1 MRCGIWC
8 RLSAL
13 AAAALLA
20 GCDGGS
26 GQPRAE
32 GAWVR
37 LPAVAGRPAA
47 AYVTLRGGREAV
59 KLKTMQVP
67 AARRVELHRSMSDGG
82 MMSMTPIDR
91 IDVPAG
97 GTVSLEPGGMHA
109 MLFDLD
115 PALKAGGTTRMT
127 LMFDRAPA
135 IELEAT
141 LVAPGG
147 AKPE

>member
-32 GAWVR
+32 GAWLR

-47 AYVTLRGGREAV
+47 AYVPLRGGREAV
-59 KLKTMQVP
+59 KLRTMQVP
-67 AARRVELHRSMSDGG
+67 AARRVDVSLVVTDVVDLRVVDDGTG
-82 MMSMTPIDR
+82 MGSVDGADGVEGAPSHGHGLENMATRAKRHGGSFTIQPG
-91 IDVPAG
+91 PAG
-97 GTVSLEPGGMHA
+97 GTAVVWIVPLQPER
-109 MLFDLD
+109 
-115 PALKAGGTTRMT
+115 T
-127 LMFDRAPA
+127 
-135 IELEAT
+135 AT
-141 LVAPGG
+141 
-147 AKPE
+147 